1 MNASYLLRS
10 GNSRRVARYDR
21 ARHEERQ
28 HMTGYSTVVFD
39 LDGTLLDTLEDLHLA
54 INHTLAWA
62 GLPEQTLAETRA
74 YVGNGIRRL
83 IENSVPGGTSADIID
98 TMQAEFD
105 SFYAVH
111 CDDHT
116 HPYPGIPELLESLRA
131 EGRRISVVSNK
142 TDYAVASLVAKHFP
156 DAFDVAVGV
165 REGVAKKPARDMVD
179 LALSLMGEKA
189 ARLNT
194 KSISSQTCCRPA
206 WMTVSVRG
214 SRGSVIGRSG
224 ILCRR

>member
-1 MNASYLLRS
+1 
-10 GNSRRVARYDR
+10 
-21 ARHEERQ
+21 
-28 HMTGYSTVVFD
+28 MTGYSTVVFD

-54 INHTLAWA
+54 INHTLTWA
-62 GLPEQTLAETRA
+62 GLPEQTLADTRA

-83 IENSVPGGTSADIID
+83 IENSVPKGTSADMID

-116 HPYPGIPELLESLRA
+116 HPYLGIPELLGRLRA

-156 DAFDVAVGV
+156 DVFDVAVGV

-179 LALSLMGEKA
+179 LALSLMGEEA
-189 ARLNT
+189 ARDAAEGRAAYVGDSEVDVATSANAGLPCLAVCWGFRST
-194 KSISSQTCCRPA
+194 KQLADAGATVIARDARELMSLIS
-206 WMTVSVRG
+206 G
-214 SRGSVIGRSG
+214 ELG
-224 ILCRR
+224 